1 MIQIEWNL
9 LEKENLYIYD
19 TVIIFNYK
27 IKPDT
32 TFSCS
37 FKAKISVIDPV
48 LISLLVKYTK
58 YLKH

>member
-37 FKAKISVIDPV
+37 FKAKISVICFLQGDV
-48 LISLLVKYTK
+48 LREKKVSF
-58 YLKH
+58 